1 MQVQSKKQKK
11 AISNS
16 SNLILNELKNLRKSL
31 FIFCE
36 KITIL
41 HAHKPMLNWQPMKVV
56 PVNLIFAQLFSAI
69 LNNNTNI
76 FKVISLL

>member
-11 AISNS
+11 AILQQFKFNPQRIKK
-16 SNLILNELKNLRKSL
+16 LTEIL

-76 FKVISLL
+76 FKVISFL

>member
-1 MQVQSKKQKK
+1 MK
-11 AISNS
+11 
-16 SNLILNELKNLRKSL
+16 
-31 FIFCE
+31 

-41 HAHKPMLNWQPMKVV
+41 HAHKPMLNWQPMKIV

-76 FKVISLL
+76 FKVISFL